1 MTLLRISLAFTFSS
15 TQDLRAPKWYSQ
27 DLNLGHELRTTLS
40 PLYNGQTSSSSA
52 VKETTVIYFFV
63 YFAQNNRHL
72 FYHTSRGQKPES
84 RCKYSHP
91 FSENCRKEYFFSFQL
106 LVVGLPYEDIT
117 VILMNTFIP
126 WDHLCCHVGHH
137 GKKKQVLA
145 LYGCPN
151 RVAMKLTLRLNL
163 LRQLV
168 ACRQP
173 SALELKKE
181 ERPVTTYTHY
191 HYNALCIFT
200 SMSAR
205 L

>member
-1 MTLLRISLAFTFSS
+1 MTLLRISLAFTFFS
-15 TQDLRAPKWYSQ
+15 TQDLRAPKWQNQ
-27 DLNLGHELRTTLS
+27 DLDLGHELRTTLS

-91 FSENCRKEYFFSFQL
+91 FSEDCRKEYFLSSQL
-106 LVVGLPYEDIT
+106 LVVCLPSEDIT

-137 GKKKQVLA
+137 GKKKQTNAGSIQLSKQGCYEAHAQTQSIKAVGSMPPTCSFRA
-145 LYGCPN
+145 KERGTSSNHLY
-151 RVAMKLTLRLNL
+151 
-163 LRQLV
+163 
-168 ACRQP
+168 
-173 SALELKKE
+173 
-181 ERPVTTYTHY
+181 Y

-200 SMSAR
+200 SMSA
-205 L
+205 LL

>member
-15 TQDLRAPKWYSQ
+15 TQDLRAPKWQNQ
-27 DLNLGHELRTTLS
+27 DLDLGHELRTTLS

-91 FSENCRKEYFFSFQL
+91 FSEDCRKEYFLSSQL
-106 LVVGLPYEDIT
+106 LVVCLPSEDIT

-137 GKKKQVLA
+137 GKKKKKMLA
-145 LYGCPN
+145 LYSCPN
-151 RVAMKLTLRLNL
+151 RVAMKLMLRLNL
-163 LRQLV
+163 LRQLA

-173 SALELKKE
+173 AALELKKE
-181 ERPVTTYTHY
+181 ECPVTTYTIITM
-191 HYNALCIFT
+191 LCVY
-200 SMSAR
+200 
-205 L
+205 LLP